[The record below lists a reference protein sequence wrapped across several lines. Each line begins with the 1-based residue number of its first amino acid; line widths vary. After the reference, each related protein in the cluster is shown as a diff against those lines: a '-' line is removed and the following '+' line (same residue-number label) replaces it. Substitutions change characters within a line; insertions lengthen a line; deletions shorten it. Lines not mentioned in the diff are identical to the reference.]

1 MKVNKGGVLMITNE
15 SIVAEIV
22 TDIPLSADIFRKY
35 GIDFCCGGNMSINE
49 AVKNKKVDAETLIDE
64 INELPN
70 HDQGNINVKYLD
82 APSLIQYIQ
91 SRYHETIREE
101 FKNLSPY
108 VTKIAKVHGPNHPF
122 LIQLQ
127 DLYRQYRD
135 GMLEHMAQEDEHD
148 FPALIK
154 LSRGEQVDHSS
165 DIIQSLVDDHTQT
178 GQLLEDM
185 RELTNQYQPPS
196 EACQTW
202 RLVYHRLENLE
213 RETHEHVHLENHVLF
228 NKFS

>member
-70 HDQGNINVKYLD
+70 HNQGNINVKYLD
-82 APSLIQYIQ
+82 AASLIQYIQ
-91 SRYHETIREE
+91 SRYHETMREE

-108 VTKIAKVHGPNHPF
+108 VTKIAKAHGPNHPF

-185 RELTNQYQPPS
+185 RELTSQYQPPS

>member
-1 MKVNKGGVLMITNE
+1 MRVYKGGVLMITNE

-35 GIDFCCGGNMSINE
+35 GIDFCCGGNISINE

-91 SRYHETIREE
+91 SRYHETMREE

-108 VTKIAKVHGPNHPF
+108 VTKVAKVHGPNHPF

-165 DIIQSLVDDHTQT
+165 DIIQNLVDDHTQT

-213 RETHEHVHLENHVLF
+213 CETHEHVHLENHVLF

>member
-1 MKVNKGGVLMITNE
+1 MRVNKGGVLMITNE

-35 GIDFCCGGNMSINE
+35 GIDFCCGSNISINE

-70 HDQGNINVKYLD
+70 HDQGNINAKYLD

-91 SRYHETIREE
+91 SRYHETMREE

-108 VTKIAKVHGPNHPF
+108 VTKVAKVHGPNHPF

>member
-1 MKVNKGGVLMITNE
+1 M
-15 SIVAEIV
+15 
-22 TDIPLSADIFRKY
+22 
-35 GIDFCCGGNMSINE
+35 
-49 AVKNKKVDAETLIDE
+49 
-64 INELPN
+64 
-70 HDQGNINVKYLD
+70 KYLD

-91 SRYHETIREE
+91 SRYHETMREE

-108 VTKIAKVHGPNHPF
+108 VTKVAKVHGPNHPF

-185 RELTNQYQPPS
+185 RELTSQYQPPS
-196 EACQTW
+196 ELAK
-202 RLVYHRLENLE
+202 LGD
-213 RETHEHVHLENHVLF
+213 
-228 NKFS
+228 

>member
-1 MKVNKGGVLMITNE
+1 MITNE

-35 GIDFCCGGNMSINE
+35 GIDFCCGGNISINE

-91 SRYHETIREE
+91 SRYHETMREE

-108 VTKIAKVHGPNHPF
+108 VTKVAKVHGPNHPF

-185 RELTNQYQPPS
+185 RELTSQYQPPS
-196 EACQTW
+196 EVCQTW
-202 RLVYHRLENLE
+202 RLVYHRLMNLE

>member
-35 GIDFCCGGNMSINE
+35 AIDFCCGGNISINE

-70 HDQGNINVKYLD
+70 HNQGNINVKYLD
-82 APSLIQYIQ
+82 AASLIQYIQ
-91 SRYHETIREE
+91 SRYHETMREE

-127 DLYRQYRD
+127 DLYRQYLD

>member
-1 MKVNKGGVLMITNE
+1 MRVNKGGVLMITNE

-35 GIDFCCGGNMSINE
+35 GIDFCCGGNISINE

-70 HDQGNINVKYLD
+70 HDQGNINAKYLD

-91 SRYHETIREE
+91 SRYHETMREE

-108 VTKIAKVHGPNHPF
+108 VTKVAKVHGPNHPF

>member
-70 HDQGNINVKYLD
+70 HNQGNINVKYLD
-82 APSLIQYIQ
+82 AASLIQYIQ
-91 SRYHETIREE
+91 SRYHETMREE

-127 DLYRQYRD
+127 DLYRQYLD

-185 RELTNQYQPPS
+185 RELTSQYQPPS

>member
-82 APSLIQYIQ
+82 AASLIQYIQ
-91 SRYHETIREE
+91 SRYHETMREE

>member
-1 MKVNKGGVLMITNE
+1 MIVNKGGVLMITNE

-35 GIDFCCGGNMSINE
+35 GIDFCCGGNISINE

-91 SRYHETIREE
+91 SRYHETMREE

-108 VTKIAKVHGPNHPF
+108 VTKVAKVHGPNHPF

>member
-1 MKVNKGGVLMITNE
+1 MITNE

-35 GIDFCCGGNMSINE
+35 GIDFCCGGNISINE

-91 SRYHETIREE
+91 SRYHETMREE

-108 VTKIAKVHGPNHPF
+108 VTKVAKVHGPNHPF

>member
-35 GIDFCCGGNMSINE
+35 GIDFCCGGNISINE

-70 HDQGNINVKYLD
+70 HNQGNINVKYLD
-82 APSLIQYIQ
+82 AASLIQYIQ
-91 SRYHETIREE
+91 SRYHETMREE

-108 VTKIAKVHGPNHPF
+108 VTKVAKVHGPNHPF